1 MQRLIIGLGI
11 GGGVTFG
18 LFVLM
23 AFLIKSE
30 LKAPP
35 KIDENLVEFVI
46 AQPEEDLRVRDR
58 RLPKKPPPP
67 KNPPPPQVRKVAK
80 IQKPSKNLNL
90 NLDNIDVNVNTG
102 TYLGNAGAS
111 GLTDGEAIPMV
122 IIEPRYPRKAAME
135 GIEGWVKFEFTVS
148 PDGSPKDI
156 RVIDAKPKR
165 IFERDARKA
174 IYKWKF
180 KPKVIDGKAVEQ
192 PNMRYTMEFKLG
204 E

>member
-80 IQKPSKNLNL
+80 IQKPSKLSL
-90 NLDNIDVNVNTG
+90 IH
-102 TYLGNAGAS
+102 
-111 GLTDGEAIPMV
+111 I
-122 IIEPRYPRKAAME
+122 
-135 GIEGWVKFEFTVS
+135 
-148 PDGSPKDI
+148 
-156 RVIDAKPKR
+156 
-165 IFERDARKA
+165 
-174 IYKWKF
+174 
-180 KPKVIDGKAVEQ
+180 
-192 PNMRYTMEFKLG
+192 
-204 E
+204 